1 MVRHGLEADAAK
13 QKKYKIFHTF
23 VHGTQAFQKTLVFS
37 AEKRSL
43 DVPSLLL
50 FLKSMRSTVHLV
62 ANSHGLGRREL
73 GHHWQTSLIDGD
85 MMFATELSPIRAIGL
100 GLIPTGGG
108 ERWPSQCW
116 RVLIRSSHIQCLK
129 ISHLIH
135 NFYKISSPL
144 RHWVRHLFTRNKYIV
159 KTVRWC

>member
-1 MVRHGLEADAAK
+1 VVRHGLEADAAK

-100 GLIPTGGG
+100 GLIPTGEGRTLA
-108 ERWPSQCW
+108 ESM
-116 RVLIRSSHIQCLK
+116 LARSHSIQSYSVSK
-129 ISHLIH
+129 
-135 NFYKISSPL
+135 NFTFDP
-144 RHWVRHLFTRNKYIV
+144 
-159 KTVRWC
+159 